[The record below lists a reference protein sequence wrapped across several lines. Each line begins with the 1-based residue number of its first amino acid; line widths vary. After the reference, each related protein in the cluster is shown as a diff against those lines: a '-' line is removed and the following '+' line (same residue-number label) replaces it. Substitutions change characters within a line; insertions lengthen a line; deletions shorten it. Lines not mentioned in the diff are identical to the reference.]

1 MNECMYDFTN
11 EHDNA
16 NCYFHNNK
24 MTMTEKKSG
33 IRISRLT
40 IKNYK
45 KLDYL
50 EIDFPRPV
58 MAGDADILVFGS
70 KNGGGKT
77 SILEC
82 CALLVLAGIVGEK
95 FSRFRESESLL
106 DIVNL
111 LVKAGQK
118 QAVIKCEFE
127 RHNKKCSVSLTIDYR
142 TGFSKPSIEGDKSLF
157 EPFGNIKKRYFDELD
172 YSLNSILAFSGEPL
186 IMPPL
191 LHFNSYRKVQ
201 ESNPELGMMADDYP
215 IHRGIRINKYS
226 GMRSI
231 SNPVSSFKL
240 EILRALMGQASL
252 FEGLKQDESQSV
264 LSKLNELIERYCGG
278 EIEQLRLLPDNKVD
292 IRIKPSTG
300 GESFSFDGLSS
311 GQKEMIA
318 TLFLIWRNT
327 QEQPCIVLIDE
338 PELHLNA
345 EWHGDFVRQLYK
357 LAPQNQYILATHSEE
372 MFRSV
377 DENYRAVLMAD
388 DDHSEEKF
396 RSVDEDNGIS
406 L

>member
-1 MNECMYDFTN
+1 
-11 EHDNA
+11 
-16 NCYFHNNK
+16 
-24 MTMTEKKSG
+24 MTDKKSS
-33 IRISRLT
+33 IRLSRLT

-45 KLDYL
+45 KLSSL

-58 MAGDADILVFGS
+58 MKGDADILLFGS

-77 SILEC
+77 SVLEC
-82 CALLVLAGIVGEK
+82 CSLLMLAGIVGD
-95 FSRFRESESLL
+95 RFRNDESLL
-106 DIVNL
+106 EVANL
-111 LVKAGQK
+111 LVKAGQEK
-118 QAVIKCEFE
+118 ACIEGKFE
-127 RHNKKCSVSLTIDYR
+127 GDNTECTVSLTINR
-142 TGFSKPSIEGDKSLF
+142 IGFSKPDFKGDQSLF
-157 EPFGNIKKRYFDELD
+157 KTFDNKKQYVDELE
-172 YSLNSILAFSGEPL
+172 YPLNSILAFSGEPL

-215 IHRGIRINKYS
+215 GHRVMRVSARS
-226 GMRSI
+226 GMRNI

-240 EILRALMGQASL
+240 EILRSLMGKAAL
-252 FEGLKQDESQSV
+252 FEGINKDESRSV
-264 LSKLNELIERYCGG
+264 LSRLNNLIQRYCGG
-278 EIEQLRLLPDNKVD
+278 QIEHLRPLPDNKVD
-292 IRIKPSTG
+292 IRIKPGTG

-318 TLFLIWRNT
+318 TLFLIWKNT

-345 EWHGDFVRQLYK
+345 EWHGDFVRQLHK
-357 LAPQNQYILATHSEE
+357 LSPHNQYILATHSEE

-377 DENYRAVLMAD
+377 DEEYRAVLVPD
-388 DDHSEEKF
+388 DNSEM
-396 RSVDEDNGIS
+396 S